1 MCFVKADLPGFPA
14 LSGKVGMEE
23 VIMNEVIRDASQ
35 MAWEPLRRFPGT
47 AEVKDLRDE
56 PECGAKTMLVR
67 IPAGGHLA
75 PHSHAGVVQHYVLEG
90 EYECDG
96 QSFTAGTYRRLPKH
110 ADVAPVSSERGVTL
124 LIIYDPVSAV

>member
-1 MCFVKADLPGFPA
+1 
-14 LSGKVGMEE
+14 MEE
-23 VIMNEVIRDASQ
+23 VIHEASQ
-35 MAWEPLRRFPGT
+35 MTWEPLQRFPGT

-90 EYECDG
+90 EYESYG
-96 QSFTAGTYRRLPKH
+96 QSFPAGTYRRLPKH
-110 ADVAPVSSERGVTL
+110 ADVGPVSSTRGATL
-124 LIIYDPVSAV
+124 LIIYDPVSGV